1 MSIQNSQISPF
12 PSTDAELRARVL
24 EVYKETGGC
33 CVEAPIKSMQ
43 ITAIT
48 PIPTFRYIL
57 ESLIET
63 REIGSNSVP
72 YRGDGFQVVPEPKKC
87 PEKWSVVVEPSAS
100 PGSRVIEFK
109 DTASIA
115 PCQNCQATGKILCND
130 CVSSPGI
137 VKYVII
143 VAKAKLRNYNPTASV

>member
-1 MSIQNSQISPF
+1 MSSQNSQISPF
-12 PSTDAELRARVL
+12 PSTDAEIRARVL

-33 CVEAPIKSMQ
+33 CVEAPIKSML

-48 PIPTFRYIL
+48 PIPTLRYIL

-72 YRGDGFQVVPEPKKC
+72 YRDDGFQVVPTEPKLC

-100 PGSRVIEFK
+100 PGSKVMEFK
-109 DTASIA
+109 DTSSITICLICKGA
-115 PCQNCQATGKILCND
+115 ARLLCENCLATGL
-130 CVSSPGI
+130 VWF
-137 VKYVII
+137 VML
-143 VAKAKLRNYNPTASV
+143 KLL